1 MQAISEKVEEALVKD
16 AALVEF
22 FNDVQNIY
30 PTIHIGYDKD
40 KNAFDI
46 LITVETDGMAS
57 DEEWVQEQINDKIMD
72 DYLMPALKD
81 LSLDLENAEW
91 NIEVVIKPLEDQTL
105 LLEPQYS
112 LVKVLA
118 IILKLISQVKST
130 VVTPIFITKFPRITL
145 LSQKINPF
153 CFLNF
158 INK

>member
-91 NIEVVIKPLEDQTL
+91 NIEVVIKPLED
-105 LLEPQYS
+105 
-112 LVKVLA
+112 
-118 IILKLISQVKST
+118 
-130 VVTPIFITKFPRITL
+130 
-145 LSQKINPF
+145 
-153 CFLNF
+153 
-158 INK
+158 